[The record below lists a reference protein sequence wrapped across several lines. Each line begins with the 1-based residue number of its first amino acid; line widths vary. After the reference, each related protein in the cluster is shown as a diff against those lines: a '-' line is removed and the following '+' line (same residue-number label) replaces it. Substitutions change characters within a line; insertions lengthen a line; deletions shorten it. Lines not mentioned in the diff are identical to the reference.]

1 MVKTMLRRITF
12 IVNVLLFG
20 VLIGC
25 DKMPLLAPSGSTL
38 TLNAG
43 STVLPTGGSTTVTA
57 TVIESAGTPVH
68 NGTTVRFTTSLG
80 RVEPV
85 EAQTNNGIATATF
98 FAGDDSGIAEVRA
111 TSGGTGVSAPTTPTS
126 PTSPTSPT
134 TPTTPTTTSA
144 NSGVVQIAVGSGAV
158 DTVTVRA
165 NPSTVSTTRGN
176 TVNVI
181 ATVAGTGGR
190 LLSSIPV
197 SFSTNR
203 GTLSATSAM
212 TDNRGEASVTLTTNG
227 DTDITVAAGS
237 KTATAKV
244 TGQAGPSV
252 ALSCGVGTATNCANV
267 NQGQSVV
274 FTAQRGATTSSI
286 VSSTLD
292 FGDGSNTVSLGAL
305 SSSVTVP
312 HAYGQAGTYTA
323 TLTATDV
330 SGETTSDTEIVQVL
344 SPASASVS
352 VTITTGRTVSA
363 NATTSVSA
371 TQYVWTFEGTTTQTT
386 STNTTTHT
394 YTSAGIKTVSVTA
407 TLVDGRTVSASTQ
420 IDVP

>member
-1 MVKTMLRRITF
+1 MVKMMLRRITF

-25 DKMPLLAPSGSTL
+25 DKMPLTAPTGSTL
-38 TLNAG
+38 TINAG
-43 STVLPTGGSTTVTA
+43 STVVPNGGSTIVTA
-57 TVIESAGTPVH
+57 SVFEAAGTPVH

-80 RVEPV
+80 RVEPA
-85 EAQTNNGIATATF
+85 EAQTNNGIATTTF

-111 TSGGTGVSAPTTPTS
+111 TSGAAGVST
-126 PTSPTSPT
+126 PT
-134 TPTTPTTTSA
+134 TPTTPSSPTSPTAPTTPITT
-144 NSGVVQIAVGSGAV
+144 NSNVVQIAVGSGAV

-165 NPSTVSTTRGN
+165 NPSTVSTTSGG
-176 TVNVI
+176 TVSVI
-181 ATVAGTGGR
+181 ATVIGTGGR
-190 LLSSIPV
+190 LLSNIPV
-197 SFSTNR
+197 SFSANR
-203 GTLSATSAM
+203 GTLSATSAT
-212 TDNRGEASVTLTTNG
+212 TDSRGEASVTLTTNG
-227 DTDITVAAGS
+227 DTDISVAAGS

-252 ALSCGVGTATNCANV
+252 ALSCAVGTATNCANV

-274 FTAQRGATTSSI
+274 FTAQRGTTTSSI

-292 FGDGSNTVSLGAL
+292 FGDGSGTVSLGPL
-305 SSSVTVP
+305 SSAVTVP

-344 SPASASVS
+344 APPTASVS
-352 VTITTGRTVSA
+352 AVVTAPLTVTA
-363 NATTSVSA
+363 TATTSVAA

-386 STNTTTHT
+386 SSNTATHT
-394 YTSAGIKTVSVTA
+394 YTTAGTKTVSVTA

-420 IDVP
+420 VVVP

>member
-1 MVKTMLRRITF
+1 MLRRITF

-43 STVLPTGGSTTVTA
+43 STVLPNGGSTTVTA

-80 RVEPV
+80 RVEPA
-85 EAQTNNGIATATF
+85 EAQTNNGIATTTF

-111 TSGGTGVSAPTTPTS
+111 TSGGTGVSAPTTPT
-126 PTSPTSPT
+126 TPTSPT
-134 TPTTPTTTSA
+134 TPTTPTTTTST
-144 NSGVVQIAVGSGAV
+144 NSSVVQIAVGSGAV

-165 NPSTVSTTRGN
+165 NPSTVSTTRGG
-176 TVNVI
+176 TVSVI
-181 ATVAGTGGR
+181 ATVVGTGGR
-190 LLSSIPV
+190 LLSNIPV
-197 SFSTNR
+197 SFSANR
-203 GTLSATSAM
+203 GTLSATSAT
-212 TDNRGEASVTLTTNG
+212 TDNRGEASVTLNTNG

-252 ALSCGVGTATNCANV
+252 ALSCGVGAATNCANV

-305 SSSVTVP
+305 SSAVTVP
-312 HAYGQAGTYTA
+312 HAYTQAGTYTA

-344 SPASASVS
+344 APPQASVS
-352 VTITTGRTVSA
+352 AVVTVGMTVQA
-363 NATTSVSA
+363 TATTSVAA
-371 TQYVWTFEGTTTQTT
+371 TQYVWTFEGTATQTT
-386 STNTTTHT
+386 STNTATHT
-394 YTSAGIKTVSVTA
+394 YSTSGTKTVSVTA

-420 IDVP
+420 VVVP